1 MSYGLTKINI
11 QGEEKGDQT
20 SPSGRIMKLYLLW
33 HFKAGVI
40 LLVGQNKFYPDMKKL
55 LLRFEMLSHSL
66 RVTSSACA

>member
-1 MSYGLTKINI
+1 MGSPKINI

-20 SPSGRIMKLYLLW
+20 LLLGRIMKLYLLW

-40 LLVGQNKFYPDMKKL
+40 LLVGQNEFYPDMKKL

-66 RVTSSACA
+66 GVTSSACT